1 MTAFHRS
8 LSFALALALAACG
21 STEPAPPEGDLSRED
36 LVVAT
41 ADEGASANT
50 GEVVGVAALPERYQE
65 ILDLYR
71 TGGLTW
77 TMERATVLSDPD
89 ETRFL
94 VDNLILAMFEQARAI
109 QRAQS
114 QLASSKVPEQSLARV
129 HDELVACGPPAA
141 EALAEVLAV
150 GDDFF
155 AAMARN
161 VLERMGADAAPAVAG
176 LLQRDKAV
184 ERYRALQTLARLPG
198 ARDLEAGVCAAI
210 RAVATGDEVELLR
223 AEAAKTLGERGLFA
237 QSGLAAGEV
246 DFQPWIDALIVTLT
260 DESELVRKEGLYGLS
275 FLGERSAVP
284 AVIAAGRSG
293 TQLVQ
298 IEARKTLQA
307 LTGERF
313 GLDWNAWQIWWDQ
326 QEG

>member
-1 MTAFHRS
+1 MIAR
-8 LSFALALALAACG
+8 LRLLLPPLALVACG
-21 STEPAPPEGDLSRED
+21 STEPAPFDGDLSRED
-36 LVVAT
+36 LVVGT
-41 ADEGASANT
+41 ADELDPGTADT
-50 GEVVGVAALPERYQE
+50 GEVVQVQALPERYQE

-71 TGGLTW
+71 AGGLTW

-94 VDNLILAMFEQARAI
+94 IDNLMLAMFEQARAI
-109 QRAQS
+109 QRAQK
-114 QLASSKVPEQSLARV
+114 QLASSKAHEQSLARI

-176 LLQRDKAV
+176 LLERDKAV
-184 ERYRALQTLARLPG
+184 ERYRALQALARLPG
-198 ARDLEAGVCAAI
+198 ARDLEPGVCAAI
-210 RAVATGDEVELLR
+210 RAVATGDAVELVR

-237 QSGLAAGEV
+237 QSGLAASEV
-246 DFQPWIDALIVTLT
+246 DFQPWIDALVATLE
-260 DESELVRKEGLYGLS
+260 DESELVQQQGLYGLA
-275 FLGERSAVP
+275 FLGERAAVP
-284 AVIAAGRSG
+284 AVIEAGRGG

-313 GLDWNAWQIWWDQ
+313 GLDWDAWQVWWER

>member
-1 MTAFHRS
+1 
-8 LSFALALALAACG
+8 LLPALVLAACG
-21 STEPAPPEGDLSRED
+21 ATEPAPLEGDLSRED
-36 LVVAT
+36 LVVGT
-41 ADEGASANT
+41 ADEGDAGEADT
-50 GEVVGVAALPERYQE
+50 GGVVQVAALPERYQE

-71 TGGLTW
+71 AGGLTW
-77 TMERATVLSDPD
+77 TMERASVLSDPD

-94 VDNLILAMFEQARAI
+94 VDNLMLAMFEQARAI
-109 QRAQS
+109 QRAQK
-114 QLASSKVPEQSLARV
+114 QLASSKAHEQSLARI

-176 LLQRDKAV
+176 LLERDKAV
-184 ERYRALQTLARLPG
+184 ERYRALQALAQLPG
-198 ARDLEAGVCAAI
+198 ARDLEPAVCAAI
-210 RAVATGDEVELLR
+210 RGVATGDEVELVR

-237 QSGLAAGEV
+237 QSGLTTNEV
-246 DFQPWIDALIVTLT
+246 DFQPWIDALIATL
-260 DESELVRKEGLYGLS
+260 DDPSDLVQKNALYGLA

-293 TQLVQ
+293 TQVVQ

-313 GLDWNAWQIWWDQ
+313 GLDWNAWQVWWNG